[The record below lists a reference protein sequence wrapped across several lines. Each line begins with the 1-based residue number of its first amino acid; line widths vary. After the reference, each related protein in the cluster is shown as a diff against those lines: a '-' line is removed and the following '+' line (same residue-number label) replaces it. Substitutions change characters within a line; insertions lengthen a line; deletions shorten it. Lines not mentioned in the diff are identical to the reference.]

1 MIQFVEYKNIDK
13 HKWDDCISK
22 CTHPSIFVYSWYL
35 DIVSESNW
43 CALISNDYEAV
54 FPFVTKSKYGYK
66 YVFQPFFTRYFG
78 VYSVKPFKESLV
90 SEFLDSIPPKFRY
103 IEFCL
108 NESNSLIK
116 RKSEELNEKSYQFL
130 NLNNSY
136 DNIRKAYS
144 ENARRAIKKSLKNN
158 FEIRANIEPDKIV
171 SLFKSTKGDDLN
183 IFKDNDYK
191 ILINL
196 MNYCLLNKIGIS
208 YAVYEENL
216 LVAAAFFMFNNQTY
230 IYLKS
235 GLTESGKTKGAMYLL
250 IDHFIQKN
258 SEKNQY
264 LDFGGSSVENVAQ
277 FYKKFGAKDCVYL
290 QVKKNELP
298 LLARLVKK

>member
-1 MIQFVEYKNIDK
+1 MRWVVRL
-13 HKWDDCISK
+13 
-22 CTHPSIFVYSWYL
+22 TL
-35 DIVSESNW
+35 
-43 CALISNDYEAV
+43 L
-54 FPFVTKSKYGYK
+54 
-66 YVFQPFFTRYFG
+66 
-78 VYSVKPFKESLV
+78 
-90 SEFLDSIPPKFRY
+90 
-103 IEFCL
+103 
-108 NESNSLIK
+108 
-116 RKSEELNEKSYQFL
+116 
-130 NLNNSY
+130 
-136 DNIRKAYS
+136 
-144 ENARRAIKKSLKNN
+144 KKSLKNN
-158 FEIRANIEPDKIV
+158 FDIRANIEPDKIV

-183 IFKDNDYK
+183 TFKDSDYK